1 MVNEAPVSS
10 PAPFSPTPP
19 SGGKERWLGPFLIIV
34 LAFVWGLNWPAI
46 RVAVMEVDPW
56 SFRAICMVTGSFFL
70 FGVALAQR
78 APLRVPRA
86 DIAPL
91 ILLGL
96 LNVAAY
102 QLLSAFGL
110 TMVEAGRGVILA
122 FTFPLW
128 SVLLGAIV
136 LREKLTV
143 GRLAGLALGL
153 VAMAIL
159 MGADLLALGRT
170 QLGGLM
176 LVASAVTWAAAT
188 VFYKSRRWTLSSQA
202 LAAWQVL
209 VGAVPVT
216 IGALFL
222 GDPIDFE
229 KISSSGLIGL
239 VYASVIAV
247 PFGQWIW
254 FRVLQLMPSSVA
266 SISTLAVPV
275 IGVFSGAMLLG
286 EPLGWR
292 EMTALA
298 LICASLFMVLVGR
311 EGLETINRAWRKT
324 S

>member
-1 MVNEAPVSS
+1 VSEQTAPPVRS
-10 PAPFSPTPP
+10 A
-19 SGGKERWLGPFLIIV
+19 GRRERWLGPALIVV

-136 LREKLTV
+136 LREKLTA
-143 GRLAGLALGL
+143 GRLAALALGL
-153 VAMAIL
+153 VAMGIL
-159 MGADLLALGRT
+159 MGADLLALGRS

-176 LVASAVTWAAAT
+176 LIASAVSWAAAT
-188 VFYKSRRWTLSSQA
+188 IYYKSRSWTLSSQA

-216 IGALFL
+216 LGALLL
-222 GDPIDFE
+222 GDPVDFE
-229 KISSSGLIGL
+229 KMSSSALIGV

-247 PFGQWIW
+247 PFGQWTW

-275 IGVFSGAMLLG
+275 IGVFSSALLLG

-292 EMTALA
+292 ELAALA
-298 LICASLFMVLVGR
+298 LICAALFLVLVGR
-311 EGLETINRAWRKT
+311 EGIEAIGRVWRKDT
-324 S
+324 